1 MSEETRDPLDG
12 FNAADEK
19 QVTKRKRKEAQVQ
32 EQRLA
37 DLKAVLSTPEGRRF
51 VWRQLAGVYRL
62 SFTPDPYVTAFNE
75 GVKSPGLHL
84 TAEITTEFP
93 ELYLLMQDEAIQAAK
108 KEKANG

>member
-1 MSEETRDPLDG
+1 MTEELRDPLEG
-12 FNAADEK
+12 FNASDEK
-19 QVTKRKRKEAQVQ
+19 QVTKRKRKEDRDQ

-51 VWRQLAGVYRL
+51 VWRQLGGVFRL

-75 GVKSPGLHL
+75 GLKSPGLQL

-93 ELYLLMQDEAIQAAK
+93 DLYLLMQDEAFQAAK